1 MWLESVNSYDEDI
14 KSKELTTQVTMKTK
28 LMPLLA
34 GLITIS
40 AVATPLLVKAQDEAP
55 IRPPQ
60 ATQQHRQGQRS
71 QLNLSDAQK
80 QQLRQIE
87 QDTRTQMQAVLTS
100 EQQEKL
106 KTLIQQNR
114 QGNRQKHQDVWSQ
127 LNLSDAQKTKIQ
139 EIRQAQKTQM
149 DAVFTPEQKQQM
161 QQMRQQWQQR
171 HQQQGNQ

>member
-1 MWLESVNSYDEDI
+1 MWLERVNFYDEDI
-14 KSKELTTQVTMKTK
+14 KSQELTTQATMKTK

-40 AVATPLLVKAQDEAP
+40 AVATPMLVKAQDEAP

-60 ATQQHRQGQRS
+60 TTQQHHQGKRS

-87 QDTRTQMQAVLTS
+87 QDTRTQMQAVLTA

-114 QGNRQKHQDVWSQ
+114 QGNHQKHQDVWSQ

-149 DAVFTPEQKQQM
+149 DAVFTAEQKQQM